1 MSSTLPPEGEKKKKK
16 EKDLKRG
23 HAAPAVLGRYQNVL
37 LSAGELSELQA
48 DFPTVC
54 QEYIERLSEYMAST
68 GKQYRSHAATI
79 RRWPRR
85 TGARA
90 AYPTIRAR
98 RARAY
103 E

>member
-1 MSSTLPPEGEKKKKK
+1 VSERPPA
-16 EKDLKRG
+16 R
-23 HAAPAVLGRYQNVL
+23 GRYGNVFL
-37 LSAGELSELQA
+37 TEAEVAELQA
-48 DFPTVC
+48 DFPAVW

-68 GKQYRSHAATI
+68 GKTYKSHAATI